1 MAGFFCMG
9 IVCVVGIGLPTLGL
23 VFSSSEPLEKAPGRT
38 LTFAE
43 RVAYQRAIEEVY
55 WGHRIWPKENP
66 GPKPPLDAII
76 SQRQIEKKVEDFLR
90 KSQLVTDKRGSPIT
104 ASELQAEM
112 DRMASHSK
120 QPEVLCELFEAL
132 GNAPFVIAEC
142 LARPALA
149 ERLVTNVRLTSASR
163 WSDSRVPNAIAMS
176 GVNYTLPKISQRP
189 GGCTDDSWTATTVAS
204 APDIRANHTAVWTG
218 SEMIIW
224 GGYNT
229 SGGQVNTLNTGGKYN
244 PSTDTWTSTST
255 TNAPI
260 GREFHAA
267 VWTGSEMIVW
277 GGYNYPAGDLN
288 TGGRYNPTS
297 GSWTATSAVN
307 TPGGRESHTAIW
319 TGSEMIVWGGRMYF
333 R

>member
-1 MAGFFCMG
+1 
-9 IVCVVGIGLPTLGL
+9 
-23 VFSSSEPLEKAPGRT
+23 
-38 LTFAE
+38 
-43 RVAYQRAIEEVY
+43 
-55 WGHRIWPKENP
+55 
-66 GPKPPLDAII
+66 
-76 SQRQIEKKVEDFLR
+76 
-90 KSQLVTDKRGSPIT
+90 
-104 ASELQAEM
+104 
-112 DRMASHSK
+112 
-120 QPEVLCELFEAL
+120 
-132 GNAPFVIAEC
+132 
-142 LARPALA
+142 
-149 ERLVTNVRLTSASR
+149 
-163 WSDSRVPNAIAMS
+163 
-176 GVNYTLPKISQRP
+176 
-189 GGCTDDSWTATTVAS
+189 
-204 APDIRANHTAVWTG
+204 
-218 SEMIIW
+218 MIIW

-319 TGSEMIVWGGRMYF
+319 TGSEMIVWGGPDVLSLTAS
-333 R
+333 